1 MKHNRSGILPRA
13 EYAVGKGV
21 RSLSLVLAVFGGLLL
36 NAIAA
41 MTVVSVTGR
50 YFTFIGLRPIT
61 GDYEM
66 LQMGAAIAVCS
77 FLPWC
82 QLKRGHVTVDVFVG
96 IGPGWLQRATQ
107 LLGDLVIT
115 AIAAVLLWRF
125 WLGMDEMVSN
135 GQESYLLGLPIWYGY
150 VGGVVGMILFLTV
163 SLYTVWRDIN
173 DLMTGEES
181 AV

>member
-1 MKHNRSGILPRA
+1 MRLLA
-13 EYAVGKGV
+13 
-21 RSLSLVLAVFGGLLL
+21 LVLAVLGGLLL
-36 NAIAA
+36 TAIAA

-50 YFTFIGLRPIT
+50 YFTFVGLRPIT

-66 LQMGAAIAVCS
+66 LQMGAAISICS

-82 QLKRGHVTVDVFVG
+82 QLMRGHVTVDVFVG
-96 IGPGWLQRATQ
+96 IGPDWLQRATQ
-107 LLGDLVIT
+107 LAGDTVIA

-125 WLGMDEMVSN
+125 WLGMGEMIAN

-150 VGGVVGMILFLTV
+150 VGGVVGMILFLLVT
-163 SLYTVWRDIN
+163 LYTVWRDIN

-181 AV
+181 PA